1 MLHINQQDFII
12 NKLIPLFDSIEL
24 RSKKLLNYQDWKFI
38 LRLKGLGL
46 QYTEEWL
53 KVIDQIINQMN
64 YNRLSTS
71 GVSLKV
77 DRASILGTPKSESLL
92 KVKGAL

>member
-12 NKLIPLFDSIEL
+12 NKLIPLFDSMEW
-24 RSKKLLNYQDWKFI
+24 RSKKLLDYQDWKFI
-38 LRLKGLGL
+38 LRLKRLGL
-46 QYTEEWL
+46 EYTEEGL

-71 GVSLKV
+71 GVSPKV
-77 DRASILGTPKSESLL
+77 DRGSTLDPKWNHF
-92 KVKGAL
+92 

>member
-12 NKLIPLFDSIEL
+12 NKLIPLFDSMEW
-24 RSKKLLNYQDWKFI
+24 RSKKLLDYQDWKFI

-46 QYTEEWL
+46 EYTEEGL
-53 KVIDQIINQMN
+53 KVIYQIINQMN

-71 GVSLKV
+71 GVSPKV
-77 DRASILGTPKSESLL
+77 DRGSLLSKIESLL
-92 KVKGAL
+92 KGPSNL